1 MILSKCSPLITV
13 LKFHSACVVHS
24 EFLVVVEKMNW
35 VSEVNFVLKL
45 NWVILFFK
53 KGFPTSELEEDEG

>member
-1 MILSKCSPLITV
+1 
-13 LKFHSACVVHS
+13 
-24 EFLVVVEKMNW
+24 MNW

-53 KGFPTSELEEDEG
+53 KGFPTLELEEVEG